1 MRIAA
6 PVRKRFPP
14 GRKKALW
21 LAIAACAAGLL
32 FLLSAARF
40 FHKLTG
46 AMAVSNASDLITRT
60 VSDIVEE
67 KMRDPQWQAVPFV
80 SFEKDDRGV
89 ITAIVTDTTRVN
101 ILSSELL
108 GAVISA
114 ANAGDLSLHV
124 PLGDLLGFSLLL
136 GKGPRIP
143 MRITLLTSS
152 RVEVENILTDA
163 GINQTRHR
171 ILLRIDVFMSILLP
185 GFTTS
190 ARVSNEISVAETV
203 IVGGVPENYTY
214 FSTLPEQLQ
223 QYAEDYIMN
232 NG

>member
-163 GINQTRHR
+163 GINQTRHQLVL
-171 ILLRIDVFMSILLP
+171 IVKVDADVLLP
-185 GFTTS
+185 WEIRS
-190 ARVSNEISVAETV
+190 ASIVTPVLIADTVVVGSV
-203 IVGGVPENYTY
+203 PQTY
-214 FSTLPEQLQ
+214 VAGRKT
-223 QYAEDYIMN
+223 A
-232 NG
+232 